1 MFDPGYYSGADLK
14 NAGFRK
20 LGKNVS
26 IAKNCTIIG
35 IKNILIGDNVRIDGY
50 CSIIAAGTGYV
61 ELGSFIHIGGYCM
74 LSAGRRHCDGRFL
87 RSFTRCANLQPNR
100 RLFWKVSDKPHCS

>member
-1 MFDPGYYSGADLK
+1 MFDPGYYSDADLK

-20 LGKNVS
+20 LGNNVS

-50 CSIIAAGTGYV
+50 CSGSIIAAG
-61 ELGSFIHIGGYCM
+61 S
-74 LSAGRRHCDGRFL
+74 
-87 RSFTRCANLQPNR
+87 
-100 RLFWKVSDKPHCS
+100 

>member
-1 MFDPGYYSGADLK
+1 MFDPGYYSDADLK

-20 LGKNVS
+20 LGNNVS

-50 CSIIAAGTGYV
+50 CSGLIIAAG
-61 ELGSFIHIGGYCM
+61 S
-74 LSAGRRHCDGRFL
+74 
-87 RSFTRCANLQPNR
+87 
-100 RLFWKVSDKPHCS
+100 